1 MKTLRNN
8 KKQIY
13 GSLNMTILNRSWNI
27 VEQIRSNAPLVHS
40 ITNYVVMNNT
50 ANALLAIGASPIMA
64 HAQEEMVEMV
74 GISNSL
80 VLNIGTLSEP
90 WISSM
95 LVAGKAAKA
104 ESKPVIFDPVGV
116 GASTFRTQT
125 CTKIIQEVSP
135 DLIRGNPS
143 EIMAMAGA
151 DGQTKGVDS
160 MHATQ
165 TAEEAAKYL
174 AEHFDCV
181 VAVSGE
187 QDMIVSATEIVW
199 LQGGSPLMPKVTG
212 MGCTASAICGACA
225 AVADTT
231 FDAAVAAMVIMN
243 SAGGM
248 AAAKADG
255 PGSFQM
261 HFLDALYSLDKDSLI
276 SNCTVKA

>member
-1 MKTLRNN
+1 
-8 KKQIY
+8 
-13 GSLNMTILNRSWNI
+13 MTILDRAWNI
-27 VEQIRSNAPLVHS
+27 VERIRSKAPLVHS

-64 HAQEEMVEMV
+64 HAQEEMQEMV

-95 LVAGKAAKA
+95 LIAGKAAKA

-116 GASTFRTQT
+116 GASSFRTQA
-125 CTKIIQEVSP
+125 CTNILQEVAP
-135 DLIRGNPS
+135 TIIRGNPS

-160 MHATQ
+160 IHETQ
-165 TAEEAAKYL
+165 TAEEAAKYI
-174 AEHFDCV
+174 AEFFDCV

-187 QDMIVSATEIVW
+187 RDMVISATENVW
-199 LQGGSPLMPKVTG
+199 LRGGSPLMPKVTG
-212 MGCTASAICGACA
+212 MGCTSTAICGACA
-225 AVADTT
+225 AVAESA
-231 FDAAVAAMVIMN
+231 FDAGVAGMVIMN
-243 SAGGM
+243 AAGGM

-261 HFLDALYSLDKDSLI
+261 HFLDALYSLDKEALI
-276 SNCTVKA
+276 SHCTVEA

>member
-1 MKTLRNN
+1 
-8 KKQIY
+8 
-13 GSLNMTILNRSWNI
+13 MTILDRAWNV
-27 VEQIRSNAPLVHS
+27 VERIRSKAPLVHS

-64 HAQEEMVEMV
+64 HAQEEMQEMV
-74 GISNSL
+74 DISNSL
-80 VLNIGTLSEP
+80 VLNIGTLSQP

-95 LVAGKAAKA
+95 LIAGKTAKA
-104 ESKPVIFDPVGV
+104 ASKPVVFDPVGV
-116 GASTFRTQT
+116 GASSFRTQA
-125 CTKIIQEVSP
+125 CTEILQEVAP
-135 DLIRGNPS
+135 TIIRGNPS
-143 EIMAMAGA
+143 EIIAMAGA

-160 MHATQ
+160 MHETQ

-187 QDMIVSATEIVW
+187 LDMIVSTTETVW
-199 LQGGSPLMPKVTG
+199 LRGGSPLMPKVTG
-212 MGCTASAICGACA
+212 MGCTATAICGACA
-225 AVADTT
+225 AVADSA
-231 FDAAVAAMVIMN
+231 FDAGVAGMVIMN

-261 HFLDALYSLDKDSLI
+261 YFLDALYSLDKEALLSH
-276 SNCTVKA
+276 CTVEA